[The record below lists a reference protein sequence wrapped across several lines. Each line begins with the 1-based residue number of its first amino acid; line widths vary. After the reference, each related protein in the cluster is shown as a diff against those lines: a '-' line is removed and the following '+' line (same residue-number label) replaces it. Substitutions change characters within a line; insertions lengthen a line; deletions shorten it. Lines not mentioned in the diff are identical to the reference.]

1 MEQLILA
8 EGCDVAEVTMCAP
21 AEVSELFQFA
31 APWPELAAW
40 FTRTQMLILL
50 IPVIVIGLFWL
61 ALRNPKLVPGKLQMA
76 VESAYSLVRNDIGK
90 DVIGP
95 GGEKYVPY
103 LLSVFM
109 FVLIGNFYEITPF
122 VNFPVTSRIAI
133 PGFLAVFTWIIF
145 VVAAVRKQG
154 LAYFGHLIWP
164 PGVPVALKP
173 LLGVIELVSTL
184 LVRPFS
190 LAVRLFANL
199 VAGHLMLSL
208 LLGTAGTFIWAWL
221 TNPEIGF
228 GKGALGIAWFV
239 MGLGIFMFEMLVAF
253 LQAYIFTLLSAVYIQ
268 SSIHPDH

>member
-8 EGCDVAEVTMCAP
+8 EGCNVAEVTMCAP

-164 PGVPVALKP
+164 PGVPIALKP

-208 LLGTAGTFIWAWL
+208 LLGTAGTFIWASL
-221 TNPEIGF
+221 TNPEIGY

>member
-61 ALRNPKLVPGKLQMA
+61 ALRKPKLVPGKLQMA
-76 VESAYSLVRNDIGK
+76 VESAYNLVRNDIGK

-145 VVAAVRKQG
+145 VVAAIRKQG

-228 GKGALGIAWFV
+228 GKGALGMAWFV

>member
-1 MEQLILA
+1 MEQVILA

-21 AEVSELFQFA
+21 AEVSELFEFA
-31 APWPELAAW
+31 APWPEIAEW

-61 ALRNPKLVPGKLQMA
+61 ALRKPKLVPGKLQMM
-76 VESAYSLVRNDIGK
+76 VEGAYDLVARGIGR
-90 DVIGP
+90 DVIG
-95 GGEKYVPY
+95 GGYEKYVPY
-103 LLSVFM
+103 LLSVFL
-109 FVLIGNFYEITPF
+109 FVLVGNVYEIMPF
-122 VNFPVTSRIAI
+122 VNFPVTSRIAL

-145 VVAAVRKQG
+145 VVAAIRKQG

-164 PGVPVALKP
+164 PGVPLALKP
-173 LLGVIELVSTL
+173 LLGIIEFVSTV

-228 GKGALGIAWFV
+228 GKGALGMAWFV
-239 MGLGIFMFEMLVAF
+239 MGLGIFAFEMLVAF